1 MGQVPISMHGKY
13 VVFRMG
19 QERFGVPIASVE
31 RILPS
36 QNLTKIPRSPK
47 ALVGMFPYQGST
59 VAVIDAA
66 TRFELPKVE
75 ENQHFLVISTP
86 IGKYG
91 IQVEAVET
99 IVEYES
105 SEIDAAEDWLE
116 SIERDMA
123 FGVGKKSEN
132 LCLLLKPEAV
142 VPADLKKKI
151 DQLAA

>member
-1 MGQVPISMHGKY
+1 MHGKY

-19 QERFGVPIASVE
+19 KERFGVPISAVE

-36 QNLTKIPRSPK
+36 QPLTKVPKSPK

-66 TRFELPKVE
+66 TRFELPKPE
-75 ENQHFLVISTP
+75 ENHHFLVIATAV
-86 IGKYG
+86 GKYG

-99 IVEYES
+99 IVEFAE
-105 SEIDAAEDWLE
+105 SEIDEAEDWLE
-116 SIERDMA
+116 SIERDLA
-123 FGVGKKSEN
+123 YGIGKKANS

-142 VPADLKKKI
+142 IPVDLKQKI
-151 DQLAA
+151 AKLAA

>member
-19 QERFGVPIASVE
+19 QERFGVPIAAVE

-36 QNLTKIPRSPK
+36 QSLTKIPRSPK

-75 ENQHFLVISTP
+75 ENQHFLVIATP
-86 IGKYG
+86 VGKYG

-99 IVEYES
+99 IVEYEAN
-105 SEIDAAEDWLE
+105 EIDAAEDWLE

-142 VPADLKKKI
+142 VPSDLKKKI
-151 DQLAA
+151 DQIAA